1 MIFSNSSQSSTLQS
15 FALKIIK
22 YLTPNLLSLKRGRGK
37 HGLYQGIVLNHF
49 STLTIVVRTQ
59 TFNLLQI
66 SYMQVFFNIHSFSDL
81 EGKKKKGRGHT
92 NAYWN
97 VNFKLYYKMH
107 VISVLKHELPDSYV
121 SLRKNRMPYVGILP
135 SRTTIISVFP
145 PVPYDIGQT

>member
-81 EGKKKKGRGHT
+81 EGKKKKEG
-92 NAYWN
+92 AI
-97 VNFKLYYKMH
+97 LMH
-107 VISVLKHELPDSYV
+107 IE
-121 SLRKNRMPYVGILP
+121 M
-135 SRTTIISVFP
+135 
-145 PVPYDIGQT
+145 